1 MTGFGE
7 LNLEDMAGEDA
18 RLESA
23 GTQGFLDQFVP
34 MPEVRPGQVGSVTVR
49 ILPPAK
55 GDKLFQY
62 TRIHTIKGRKLHCP
76 RPLNAGK
83 WDHTVYCPICEYYSA
98 LWKSIDKLESAGA
111 TEEAERLKTEARS
124 LKPVER
130 YYYNAIV
137 RKMTDSEGNMLENQ
151 GPRILSVGK
160 ILHQRIIRAFVGD
173 PSEPA
178 LGDVTHVKNGYD
190 FVIRKEVTPG
200 KDQFPNY
207 NRSSFA
213 RESSLLGNKEEIEKW
228 QTSLHDLKKLR
239 PIKDADF
246 LEKQLAIHRGLIA
259 DDEEGFNVDNFDAK
273 FKKAKDG
280 EVEEI
285 MKSTAKMGSS
295 VSVPANVPAAAKQAA
310 KPAAKAEDMEVDSDK
325 FFASLEEA
333 DLDLDS

>member
-23 GTQGFLDQFVP
+23 GNQQGFLDQFVP
-34 MPEVRPGQVGSVTVR
+34 MPDVRPGQVGSVTVR
-49 ILPPAK
+49 LLPPAK

-76 RPLNAGK
+76 RPLVGK
-83 WDHTVYCPICEYYSA
+83 AYDRTVYCPICEYYGA
-98 LWKSIDKLESAGA
+98 LWKNADKLEQAGA
-111 TEEAERLKTEARS
+111 TEEADKLKNEARS
-124 LKPVER
+124 IKPVER

-137 RKMTDSEGNMLENQ
+137 RKMLDSEGNMLENQ

-173 PSEPA
+173 ASEPA
-178 LGDVTHVKNGYD
+178 LGDVTHVKHGYD
-190 FVIRKEVTPG
+190 FIIRKEVTAG

-207 NRSSFA
+207 NRSAFA
-213 RESSLLGNKEEIEKW
+213 RDQSILGSPEEVEIW
-228 QTSLHDLKKLR
+228 QGALHDLKKLR
-239 PIKDADF
+239 AIKDADV

-259 DDEEGFNVDNFDAK
+259 DDEEGFNVDAFDAK
-273 FKKAKDG
+273 FNKSKDG

-285 MKSTAKMGSS
+285 MHSTAKMGSS
-295 VSVPANVPAAAKQAA
+295 VSVPANVPTAKT
-310 KPAAKAEDMEVDSDK
+310 KPVEDIEIDDDK
-325 FFASLEEA
+325 FFSSLE
-333 DLDLDS
+333 DTDLDS